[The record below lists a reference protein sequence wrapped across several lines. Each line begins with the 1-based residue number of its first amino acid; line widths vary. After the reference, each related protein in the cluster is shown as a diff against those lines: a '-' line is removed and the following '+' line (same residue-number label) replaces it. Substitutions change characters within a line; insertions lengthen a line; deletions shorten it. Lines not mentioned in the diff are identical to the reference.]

1 MLFVQIHGEV
11 VGYLTTGGDDDT
23 MRLFQVN
30 DVQYA
35 LKRQLVKVQ
44 AVAHIIVRRDRFR
57 IIVDH
62 DGTPTFL
69 ADGVQRLYATPVELD
84 TRSNAIGARAQ
95 HDDAPLVV
103 LVLNVVCCS

>member
-1 MLFVQIHGEV
+1 MLFVQIHCEV

-23 MRLFQVN
+23 MRLFQIN

-44 AVAHIIVRRDRFR
+44 SVAHVIVRRDRFR

-62 DGTPTFL
+62 NGTPTLF
-69 ADGVQRLYATPVELD
+69 AYSAQSLYATPVELD
-84 TRSNAIGARAQ
+84 T
-95 HDDAPLVV
+95 
-103 LVLNVVCCS
+103 